1 MNDLYIVILTLLFS
15 AFFSGMEI
23 AFVSSNKLKI
33 ELDKNKGLFSAKLLG
48 YFVKNP
54 SKLLGTLLLGNNV
67 ALVIYGIFMAKMLEP
82 KIIQL
87 LGEKYS
93 TEILIL
99 VIQTIIS
106 TFIILI
112 TAEFIPKALFRLKS
126 NSILNV
132 FAFPVT
138 LMYWIFY
145 PIIHGLVSIAE
156 NSISRLFRHKLEN
169 EDYSFSPIDLDN
181 YIKEF
186 TPDNTEES
194 EVKQEFQML
203 QNAIGFKS
211 VKLRECMVPR
221 TEVTALEVKDTID
234 LLKKTFIESG
244 HSKILI
250 YKDTIDNI
258 IGFAHSSAMFNN
270 PINIESIIRTIP
282 VFPETILAENV
293 LNTFIKE
300 HKSIAIVVDEFGGT
314 SGIVTMEDIIEEIFG
329 EIEDEYDVE
338 DLTEKKISNTEYLL
352 SGRHEIDY
360 LNETYLLNLPE
371 SEDYETLGGLII
383 QIHESIPEKNE
394 QIQLSPFKF
403 IIDDASETRIELV
416 RLYIINDKD

>member
-23 AFVSSNKLKI
+23 AFISSNKLKI

-82 KIIQL
+82 KITQL
-87 LGEKYS
+87 VGEKYS
-93 TEILIL
+93 TEFLIL

-126 NSILNV
+126 NSILNI

-138 LMYWIFY
+138 IMYWMFY
-145 PIIHGLVSIAE
+145 PIIHGLVSVAE
-156 NSISRLFRHKLEN
+156 NSISRLFKNKLEN

-186 TPDNTEES
+186 TPDNKEES

-221 TEVTALEVKDTID
+221 TEVTAL
-234 LLKKTFIESG
+234 G
-244 HSKILI
+244 
-250 YKDTIDNI
+250 
-258 IGFAHSSAMFNN
+258 
-270 PINIESIIRTIP
+270 
-282 VFPETILAENV
+282 
-293 LNTFIKE
+293 
-300 HKSIAIVVDEFGGT
+300 DEG
-314 SGIVTMEDIIEEIFG
+314 
-329 EIEDEYDVE
+329 
-338 DLTEKKISNTEYLL
+338 
-352 SGRHEIDY
+352 
-360 LNETYLLNLPE
+360 
-371 SEDYETLGGLII
+371 
-383 QIHESIPEKNE
+383 
-394 QIQLSPFKF
+394 
-403 IIDDASETRIELV
+403 
-416 RLYIINDKD
+416 

>member
-1 MNDLYIVILTLLFS
+1 MNDLYVVIISLLFS

-23 AFVSSNKLKI
+23 AFISSNKLKI
-33 ELDKNKGLFSAKLLG
+33 ELDKNKGLFSAKILG

-67 ALVIYGIFMAKMLEP
+67 ALVIYGIFMAQILEP
-82 KIIQL
+82 IITQFF
-87 LGEKYS
+87 GEKYS
-93 TEILIL
+93 TEFLIL
-99 VIQTIIS
+99 LIQTIIS

-126 NSILNV
+126 NSILNI
-132 FAFPVT
+132 FALPVNI
-138 LMYWIFY
+138 LYWMFY
-145 PIIHGLVSIAE
+145 PIIHALVSIAE
-156 NSISRLFRHKLEN
+156 NSISKLFRMKLEN

-186 TPDNTEES
+186 SPDNKEEF
-194 EVKQEFQML
+194 EVKQEIQML

-221 TEVTALEVKDTID
+221 TEITALEVKDNID

-258 IGFAHSSAMFNN
+258 IGFVHSSAMFNI
-270 PINIESIIRTIP
+270 PESIQSVVRSIP
-282 VFPETILAENV
+282 VFPETILAEKV
-293 LNTFIKE
+293 LNAFIKE
-300 HKSIAIVVDEFGGT
+300 HRSIAIVLDEFGGT

-338 DLTEKKISNTEYLL
+338 ELTEKKRTNKEYLF

-360 LNETYLLNLPE
+360 LNETYLLNLPP
-371 SEDYETLGGLII
+371 SDDYETLGGLII

-394 QIQLSPFKF
+394 EIRLAPFKF
-403 IIDDASETRIELV
+403 IIEDASETRIELV
-416 RLYIINDKD
+416 RLYKIDKKE

>member
-87 LGEKYS
+87 VGEKYS
-93 TEILIL
+93 TEFLIL
-99 VIQTIIS
+99 LIQTIIS

-126 NSILNV
+126 NSILNI

-138 LMYWIFY
+138 IMYWMFY
-145 PIIHGLVSIAE
+145 PIIHGLVSVAE
-156 NSISRLFRHKLEN
+156 NSISRLFKNKLEN

-186 TPDNTEES
+186 TPDNKEES

-221 TEVTALEVKDTID
+221 TEVTALEMKDDID
-234 LLKKTFIESG
+234 LLKRTFIESG

-250 YKDTIDNI
+250 YKETIDNI
-258 IGFAHSSAMFNN
+258 VGFVHSSAMFSN
-270 PINIESIIRTIP
+270 PSKIESLIRTIP

-338 DLTEKKISNTEYLL
+338 ELTEKKISNSEYLL

-383 QIHESIPEKNE
+383 QIHESIPERNE
-394 QIQLSPFKF
+394 EIQLSPFKF

-416 RLYIINDKD
+416 RLYIVNEKE

>member
-1 MNDLYIVILTLLFS
+1 MSDLYVVILTLLFS

-33 ELDKNKGLFSAKLLG
+33 ELDKNKGLFSAKILS

-54 SKLLGTLLLGNNV
+54 SKLLGTLLLGNNI

-82 KIIQL
+82 AIIQL
-87 LGEKYS
+87 LGEKFHS
-93 TEILIL
+93 EFLIL
-99 VIQTIIS
+99 LIQTIIS

-132 FAFPVT
+132 FALPVNI
-138 LMYWIFY
+138 MYWMFY
-145 PIIHGLVSIAE
+145 PVIHALVSIAE
-156 NSISRLFRHKLEN
+156 NSIFKIFRMKLQN

-181 YIKEF
+181 YLKEF
-186 TPDNTEES
+186 TPDKKEES
-194 EVKQEFQML
+194 DVQQEIQML

-221 TEVTALEVKDTID
+221 TEITALEVNDNID

-244 HSKILI
+244 YSKILVYI
-250 YKDTIDNI
+250 ETIDNI
-258 IGFAHSSAMFNN
+258 IGFVHSSAMFSN
-270 PINIESIIRTIP
+270 PENIQSVVRSIP

-293 LNTFIKE
+293 LNSFIKD

-329 EIEDEYDVE
+329 EIKDEYDVE
-338 DLTEKKISNTEYLL
+338 ELTEKKISDSEFLF
-352 SGRHEIDY
+352 SARHEIDY
-360 LNETYLLNLPE
+360 LNETFQLNLPE

-383 QIHESIPEKNE
+383 QIHESIPGKNE
-394 QIQLSPFKF
+394 EIEIPTFRFL
-403 IIDDASETRIELV
+403 IEDASETRIELV
-416 RLYIINDKD
+416 RLFILKQRV

>member
-1 MNDLYIVILTLLFS
+1 MTEIYVVILTILFS

-33 ELDKNKGLFSAKLLG
+33 ELDKNRGLFSAKILG

-54 SKLLGTLLLGNNV
+54 SKLLGTLLLGNNI
-67 ALVIYGIFMAKMLEP
+67 ALVIYGIFMARLLEP
-82 KIIQL
+82 VIQHL
-87 LGEKYS
+87 LGQKYS
-93 TEILIL
+93 SESLIL
-99 VIQTIIS
+99 FIQTIIS
-106 TFIILI
+106 TIIILI
-112 TAEFIPKALFRLKS
+112 TAEFIPKVLFRLKS

-132 FAFPVT
+132 FAVPINI
-138 LMYWIFY
+138 LYWIFY
-145 PIIHGLVSIAE
+145 PIIHSLVSIAE
-156 NSISRLFRHKLEN
+156 SSISKIFRMKLVNDE
-169 EDYSFSPIDLDN
+169 YAFTPIDLDN

-186 TPDNTEES
+186 TPDKNEEI
-194 EVKQEFQML
+194 EVKQEIQML

-221 TEVTALEVKDTID
+221 TEISALEVKESID
-234 LLKKTFIESG
+234 LLKNTFIESG

-250 YKDTIDNI
+250 YEESIDNI
-258 IGFAHSSAMFNN
+258 IGFVHSSAMFNK
-270 PINIESIIRTIP
+270 PQNIKSIVRSIP
-282 VFPETILAENV
+282 VYPETILAENV
-293 LNTFIKE
+293 LNSFIKE

-338 DLTEKKISNTEYLL
+338 ELIEKKISDNEYLF

-360 LNETYLLNLPE
+360 LNENYPIDLPI

-383 QIHESIPEKNE
+383 KIHESIPLQNE
-394 QIQLSPFKF
+394 EIKLYPFLF
-403 IIDDASETRIELV
+403 TIEEASETRIELV
-416 RLYIINDKD
+416 RLTLTK